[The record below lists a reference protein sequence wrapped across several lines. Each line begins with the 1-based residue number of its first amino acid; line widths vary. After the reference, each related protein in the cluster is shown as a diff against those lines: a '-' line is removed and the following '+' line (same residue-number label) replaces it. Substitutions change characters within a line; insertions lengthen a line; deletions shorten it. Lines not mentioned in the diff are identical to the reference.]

1 LSDDNRFEELV
12 LPHVDAA
19 HDVANELTRNPD
31 DAEDVV
37 QEACVRALKYIGA
50 LHGNDA
56 RAWFLTIVRHAFY
69 DWCKRNRP
77 AEIARDDGTAIE
89 MAIDDAA
96 IDPEQAALRG
106 GESRLLANAVAELPL
121 AYREVLILRE
131 LEELSY
137 KEIAR
142 IADIPIGT
150 VMSRLARARGLL
162 QRSPLMYVISA
173 KWRAD
178 KALEESRKEAERL
191 LSEQAA
197 AQRRAEAA
205 AASMSDD

>member
-1 LSDDNRFEELV
+1 MTHERTPETAGPERRLSPRELERFTECV
-12 LPHVDAA
+12 LPHLDAA
-19 HDVANELTRNPD
+19 HNLARWLTRNPD
-31 DAEDVV
+31 DAEDVT
-37 QEACVRALKYIGA
+37 QDACVRALKYIGA

-77 AEIARDDGTAIE
+77 AEIAHDDGTAIE
-89 MAIDDAA
+89 IAIDDAA
-96 IDPEQAALRG
+96 TDPELAALRSA
-106 GESRLLANAVAELPL
+106 ESRLLANAVAELPL

-162 QRSPLMYVISA
+162 QRSPLMNVIGKRTSGG
-173 KWRAD
+173 
-178 KALEESRKEAERL
+178 ER
-191 LSEQAA
+191 
-197 AQRRAEAA
+197 
-205 AASMSDD
+205 

>member
-1 LSDDNRFEELV
+1 LSDHTRFEELV
-12 LPHVDAA
+12 LPHLNAA
-19 HDVANELTRNPD
+19 YNLARWLARDVH

-37 QEACVRALKYIGA
+37 QDACMRALKYVGS
-50 LHGNDA
+50 LHGSDG

-77 AEIARDDGTAIE
+77 ADIAADDGTAID
-89 MAIDDAA
+89 MAVDPAA
-96 IDPEQAALRG
+96 VDPEHALLRNA
-106 GESRLLANAVAELPL
+106 ESKALAEAVAALPL

-137 KEIAR
+137 KEIAS

-162 QRSPLMYVISA
+162 QRSPL
-173 KWRAD
+173 
-178 KALEESRKEAERL
+178 LH
-191 LSEQAA
+191 AA
-197 AQRRAEAA
+197 N
-205 AASMSDD
+205 